1 MKINWGRIL
10 NAGLIAEILL
20 LGVFQIVVALYGRGL
35 ASSIVVRGGSF
46 VFMLV
51 GALWVA
57 RKIESRFI
65 LHGFLVGVVAIGAIW
80 AFTGLLIGLFFL

>member
-46 VFMLV
+46 VLC
-51 GALWVA
+51 
-57 RKIESRFI
+57 
-65 LHGFLVGVVAIGAIW
+65 
-80 AFTGLLIGLFFL
+80 